1 MMLMLA
7 VFSLGAY
14 AQTQQGQSAVGFNI
28 GYGFDSKNATLGV
41 DYRYCITDAVRLS
54 PSLTYFVK
62 NDNHSTWAIDLNA
75 HYVVKLSEMFGFYP
89 LAGLSLSF
97 WNWDAGHGL
106 SHNETRLGANIG
118 LGGEVYAT
126 DNLSIGLEVKYNI
139 IKDFDQAMLGVR
151 VGYSFWSQYSH
162 SPTTVLPWGYTSTAS
177 GSRRY
182 WCSPLTVQAFPL
194 FLHRLLHTRTHTRI
208 INVRIH
214 VCGCV

>member
-1 MMLMLA
+1 MKKFVMMLMLA

-75 HYVVKLSEMFGFYP
+75 HSVVKVSEMFGFYP

-97 WNWDAGHGL
+97 WKAGPWDA
-106 SHNETRLGANIG
+106 TRFGANIG

-126 DNLSIGLEVKYNI
+126 DRVSVGLEAKYNI
-139 IKDFDQAMLGVR
+139 IKDLDAAALAVR
-151 VGYSFWSQYSH
+151 VGYNF
-162 SPTTVLPWGYTSTAS
+162 
-177 GSRRY
+177 
-182 WCSPLTVQAFPL
+182 
-194 FLHRLLHTRTHTRI
+194 
-208 INVRIH
+208 
-214 VCGCV
+214 

>member
-14 AQTQQGQSAVGFNI
+14 AQTQQGQSAV
-28 GYGFDSKNATLGV
+28 GFDSKNATLGV

-151 VGYSFWSQYSH
+151 VGYSF
-162 SPTTVLPWGYTSTAS
+162 
-177 GSRRY
+177 
-182 WCSPLTVQAFPL
+182 
-194 FLHRLLHTRTHTRI
+194 
-208 INVRIH
+208 
-214 VCGCV
+214 

>member
-97 WNWDAGHGL
+97 WKAGPWDA
-106 SHNETRLGANIG
+106 TRFGANIG

-126 DNLSIGLEVKYNI
+126 DRVSVCLEAKYNI
-139 IKDFDQAMLGVR
+139 IKDLDAAALAVR
-151 VGYSFWSQYSH
+151 VGYNF
-162 SPTTVLPWGYTSTAS
+162 
-177 GSRRY
+177 
-182 WCSPLTVQAFPL
+182 
-194 FLHRLLHTRTHTRI
+194 
-208 INVRIH
+208 
-214 VCGCV
+214 

>member
-89 LAGLSLSF
+89 LVCPFGIGMRAMAFLI
-97 WNWDAGHGL
+97 
-106 SHNETRLGANIG
+106 TRLVWEPIS
-118 LGGEVYAT
+118 V
-126 DNLSIGLEVKYNI
+126 
-139 IKDFDQAMLGVR
+139 
-151 VGYSFWSQYSH
+151 
-162 SPTTVLPWGYTSTAS
+162 
-177 GSRRY
+177 
-182 WCSPLTVQAFPL
+182 
-194 FLHRLLHTRTHTRI
+194 
-208 INVRIH
+208 
-214 VCGCV
+214 

>member
-1 MMLMLA
+1 MKKFVMMLMLA

-97 WNWDAGHGL
+97 WKAGPWDA
-106 SHNETRLGANIG
+106 TRFGANIG

-126 DNLSIGLEVKYNI
+126 DRVSVGLEAKYNI
-139 IKDFDQAMLGVR
+139 IKDLDAAALAVR
-151 VGYSFWSQYSH
+151 VGYNF
-162 SPTTVLPWGYTSTAS
+162 
-177 GSRRY
+177 
-182 WCSPLTVQAFPL
+182 
-194 FLHRLLHTRTHTRI
+194 
-208 INVRIH
+208 
-214 VCGCV
+214 

>member
-106 SHNETRLGANIG
+106 SHNETRLGAN
-118 LGGEVYAT
+118 
-126 DNLSIGLEVKYNI
+126 
-139 IKDFDQAMLGVR
+139 R
-151 VGYSFWSQYSH
+151 
-162 SPTTVLPWGYTSTAS
+162 
-177 GSRRY
+177 
-182 WCSPLTVQAFPL
+182 CSPLPVQAFPL
-194 FLHRLLHTRTHTRI
+194 FLHSFTGSYTHTRTYTHTRI